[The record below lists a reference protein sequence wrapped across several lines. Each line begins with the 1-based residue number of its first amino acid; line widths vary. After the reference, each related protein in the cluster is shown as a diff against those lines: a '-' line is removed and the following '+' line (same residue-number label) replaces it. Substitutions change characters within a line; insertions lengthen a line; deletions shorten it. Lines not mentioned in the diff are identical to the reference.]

1 MSNLILIFQ
10 GALWTTLTAAEV
22 GLNQYLEDNINR
34 FVERLEDNSPEA
46 QGMKNK
52 MSIINILWK

>member
-1 MSNLILIFQ
+1 MSNLIRIFQ

-22 GLNQYLEDNINR
+22 GLHQYLENNLNH
-34 FVERLEDNSPEA
+34 FVDRLEDNSPEA
-46 QGMKNK
+46 ESMKNK